1 MGVSYEI
8 LGDLVVLTAK
18 DRVTDDDFRRVIGA
32 IVQDSRFQPGSKML
46 TYDLDAAYEP
56 AATDPKESAAVI
68 NSFMTH
74 FSRRLAVVVGQEAS
88 IGLGRMIEENC
99 KVFDIEFR
107 AFRDPN
113 EAKEW
118 LFREPSEI

>member
-1 MGVSYEI
+1 MGVSFEI
-8 LGDLVVLTAK
+8 LGNLVVLTAK
-18 DRVTDDDFRRVIGA
+18 DRVTDDDFRRAVET

-56 AATDPKESAAVI
+56 DVADPKESARTI

-88 IGLGRMIEENC
+88 IGLGRMIEEHC
-99 KVFDIEFR
+99 KAFDIKFR

-118 LFREPSEI
+118 LFRERLES